1 MISSTVLL
9 KEKWKRGR
17 PEGNGKINLFN
28 RCVGH
33 VNRTSNRGLSIM
45 LSNVS
50 FGQWRVY
57 KFFFFLMWKKK
68 MFLTYRWVYQIKAIK
83 KKMIKHLNIVTREN
97 WKKIRYLWKE
107 IYNLNDKMFTQEKNI
122 YIYIIRSSDKR
133 ILRKEKKKIMISFNF
148 VRILFQST
156 SIYLS
161 QFSRY

>member
-1 MISSTVLL
+1 
-9 KEKWKRGR
+9 
-17 PEGNGKINLFN
+17 
-28 RCVGH
+28 
-33 VNRTSNRGLSIM
+33 
-45 LSNVS
+45 
-50 FGQWRVY
+50 
-57 KFFFFLMWKKK
+57 